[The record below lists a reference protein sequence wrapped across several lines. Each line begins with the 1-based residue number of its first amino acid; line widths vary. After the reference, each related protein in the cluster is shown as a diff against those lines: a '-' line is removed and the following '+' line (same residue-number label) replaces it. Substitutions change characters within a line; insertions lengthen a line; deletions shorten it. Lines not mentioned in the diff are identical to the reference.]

1 MDNITIKQGV
11 RRMYND
17 NEVTCEF
24 GMHYD
29 ETTVCADCIYRN
41 TPKCCFEWINAPGV
55 NTK

>member
-1 MDNITIKQGV
+1 MD
-11 RRMYND
+11 ND

-41 TPKCCFEWINAPGV
+41 TPKCCFEWIDAPGV